1 MRRVSAVRVL
11 SVVSAILLLALLP
24 GCGGGSST
32 SNKVTSLQLVPT
44 SISLNE
50 GAVSQ
55 LSASA
60 LDASGGI
67 IAADISFTSSNP
79 NIATVSSGGLICGGV
94 WDADIINCNATQGQ
108 AGVGQ
113 VTITATAPAFNVS
126 ATATVYVHEKVD
138 QVQTVIGTNC
148 TTMGQPVNI
157 TGEAFSTSAP
167 GCSPSAPC
175 NITSTVGPFTFGSN
189 NATIAATSAGIVST
203 FSASTGTPT
212 YISGGT
218 VTGSKG
224 QTCNLSDFTG
234 VTNATATVALTSQN
248 AIASGTQLTITSPG
262 FGATSPPTTATLSNG
277 TATCSGTATV
287 QTQITAGVMT
297 AQTPGQTT
305 LFSSVSGVNSVGVT
319 YQTCPVVSILV
330 HGTSGSGTSF
340 SLTVPNTL
348 GLTADVLDENGQAIT
363 PTLTWG
369 SSSTATATVAATG
382 SANAATVTA
391 VTGGT
396 ANISA
401 TCSFPTCNIGVP
413 AQYGQNVATVSV
425 TPATNTTVYAA
436 SSNSKLLVPI
446 STATNTV
453 GTAITL
459 PYYPNSIAAD
469 PGGLAVYLGS
479 GTALMAVAAS
489 SGTVTTFAVSGTILA
504 ISPDGQFLLLS
515 DNVNN
520 QVQYFSIT
528 GGVID
533 DTHTGAN
540 ANSSAYTPDSQ
551 FNEWVNAI
559 PNPQQNTLGQLGIGY
574 PGGFLA
580 ALGTTYTPSFM
591 DIIAQGGV
599 TYVTGVTSTGAHQVY
614 TYQTCNQVQL
624 NPTLNATNPTLIK
637 AIPNGTGAVAVDPP
651 SLDVISTPSPLSPG
665 CPTTNPQGTSTLNS
679 YDLGAGS
686 FTPAQLL
693 MTTDSSTAWVISN
706 LSNLLGFNL
715 SSLSPITVPVA
726 GGATP
731 LYGGLSLDG
740 TQLWVGTTDNTVHRI
755 DTALPS
761 DVVQV
766 GVNLTDANGN
776 VTAPNLVQVLP

>member
-11 SVVSAILLLALLP
+11 AVLSAILLLVFLP
-24 GCGGGSST
+24 GCGGSSST
-32 SNKVTSLQLVPT
+32 NNKVTSLQLIPT

-60 LDASGGI
+60 LDSSGGI

-94 WDADIINCNATQGQ
+94 WDANIINCNATLGQ

-126 ATATVYVHEKVD
+126 ATATVYVHERVD

-167 GCSPSAPC
+167 GCSPAAPC

-189 NATIAATSAGIVST
+189 NSTIAATSAGIVST
-203 FSASTGTPT
+203 FSASSGTPT

-218 VTGSKG
+218 ITGSKG
-224 QTCNLSDFTG
+224 QTCNLTNFTG

-287 QTQITAGVMT
+287 QTQITSGVMT
-297 AQTPGQTT
+297 AEAPGQTT

-319 YQTCPVVSILV
+319 YKTCPVASILV
-330 HGTSGSGTSF
+330 HGTGGSGTSF
-340 SLTVPNTL
+340 SLAVPNTL
-348 GLTADVLDENGQAIT
+348 GLTADVLDTNGQAIT

-446 STATNTV
+446 STATNTA
-453 GTAITL
+453 GTSITL
-459 PYYPNSIAAD
+459 PYYPNSIIAD

-504 ISPDGQFLLLS
+504 ISPDGQFMLLS
-515 DNVNN
+515 NN
-520 QVQYFSIT
+520 ASPGQVQYFSIA
-528 GGVID
+528 GGVLD
-533 DTHTGAN
+533 DGYSGAT

-551 FNEWVNAI
+551 FNEWVNDI
-559 PNPQQNTLGQLGIGY
+559 PNTQQNTLGQLGIGY

-580 ALGTTYTPSFM
+580 ALPTSYAPSFM
-591 DIIAQGGV
+591 DVIAQGGL
-599 TYVTGVTSTGAHQVY
+599 TYVTSAGGQVY
-614 TYQTCNQVQL
+614 TYQTCNQLQL
-624 NPTLNATNPTLIK
+624 NPNLNATNPTLIK

-651 SLDVISTPSPLSPG
+651 SLDVISTPSPLNAG
-665 CPTTNPQGTSTLNS
+665 CPDMNPGNTSTLNS

-755 DTALPS
+755 DTSVPG
-761 DVVQV
+761 DVAQV

-776 VTAPNLVQVLP
+776 VTAPNLVCVLP

>member
-11 SVVSAILLLALLP
+11 AVLSAILLLVFLP
-24 GCGGGSST
+24 GCGGSSST
-32 SNKVTSLQLVPT
+32 NNKVTSLQLIPT

-60 LDASGGI
+60 LDSSGGI

-94 WDADIINCNATQGQ
+94 WDANIINCNATLGQ

-126 ATATVYVHEKVD
+126 ATATVYVHERVD

-167 GCSPSAPC
+167 GCSPAAPC

-189 NATIAATSAGIVST
+189 NSTIAATSAGIVST
-203 FSASTGTPT
+203 FSASSGTPT

-218 VTGSKG
+218 ITGSKG
-224 QTCNLSDFTG
+224 QTCNLTNFTG

-287 QTQITAGVMT
+287 QTQITSGVMT
-297 AQTPGQTT
+297 AEAPGQTT

-319 YQTCPVVSILV
+319 YKTCPVASILV
-330 HGTSGSGTSF
+330 HGTGGSGTSF
-340 SLTVPNTL
+340 SLAVPNTL
-348 GLTADVLDENGQAIT
+348 GLTADVLDTNGQAIT

-401 TCSFPTCNIGVP
+401 ACSYPDCNIGVS

-446 STATNTV
+446 STATNTA
-453 GTAITL
+453 GTSITL
-459 PYYPNSIAAD
+459 PYYPNSIVAD

-504 ISPDGQFLLLS
+504 ISPDGQFMLLS
-515 DNVNN
+515 NN
-520 QVQYFSIT
+520 ASPGQVQYFSIA
-528 GGVID
+528 GGVLD
-533 DTHTGAN
+533 DSYSGAT
-540 ANSSAYTPDSQ
+540 ANSSAYTPDSK
-551 FNEWVNAI
+551 FNIWVNA
-559 PNPQQNTLGQLGIGY
+559 TQLGIGF
-574 PGGFLA
+574 PQGFLN
-580 ALGTTYTPSFM
+580 GITTSYVPSFM
-591 DIIAQGGV
+591 DIMAQGGL
-599 TYVTGVTSTGAHQVY
+599 TYVTSSSGHQVY
-614 TYQTCNQVQL
+614 AYSTCNQAQEQVL
-624 NPTLNATNPTLIK
+624 AATGPTLIK
-637 AIPNGTGAVAVDPP
+637 ALPNGTGAIAVDPP
-651 SLDVISTPSPLSPG
+651 SVDLISTPSPLSAG
-665 CPTTNPQGTSTLNS
+665 CPVTTQSSLNS

-693 MTTDSSTAWVISN
+693 VTTDSSTAWVISN
-706 LSNLLGFNL
+706 LSNLLGFNV

-755 DTALPS
+755 DTSVPG
-761 DVVQV
+761 DVAQV

-776 VTAPNLVQVLP
+776 VTAPNLVCVLP